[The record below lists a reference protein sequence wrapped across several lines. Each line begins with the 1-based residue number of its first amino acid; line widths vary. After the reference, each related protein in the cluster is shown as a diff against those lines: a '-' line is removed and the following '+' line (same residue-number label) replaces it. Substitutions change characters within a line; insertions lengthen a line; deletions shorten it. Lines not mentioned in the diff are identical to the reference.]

1 MENITA
7 VLTRAETQR
16 RVRVRQGYRER
27 VGGPQELLPAS
38 GEDEWL
44 TRELIQAV
52 QSALR
57 ISEPSHL
64 LGLRHLLRFLTE
76 EYLYRHTHTLRD
88 SLIAQQRAAILQVP
102 TVEETVPLWQVNAR
116 MAGERKRAARELLEQ
131 ATTQHIRELTPRYRE
146 FWSRLNAT
154 VEELGHPHL
163 MAFWEEVSGVR
174 MDDFLKPLEAILR
187 ETEDTYREAMDW
199 YLLRTLGRRL
209 SQAKRHDVLA
219 LFRFEAVEP
228 WFPASDLIATIQRW
242 LRDWGWDM
250 AEHSNLHLERHP
262 LLPEAAW
269 CAPIEIPQEIR
280 LLLAPIGGMQGA
292 ARALHQA
299 GQALLLASFPAD
311 APLELRCFPDPSLL
325 EGQAQVCEGLVRDPL
340 WVEIYRHVRQPAEA
354 LRLARVER
362 LFIVRRYIGKCLY
375 ERALYEDTLLDGKDE
390 AYVDALR
397 RACGFS
403 YSDAYF
409 LYDVEPGFASFWRL
423 RGWLLGA
430 YLHDRL
436 CRQYTEEWFRQP
448 EALGALLELWYQS
461 PSLTVEALVERVGGP
476 TLDVAPIVADLL
488 RGL

>member
-1 MENITA
+1 MESITA
-7 VLTRAETQR
+7 VLARAENQR

-38 GEDEWL
+38 DGDEWL

-57 ISEPSHL
+57 ISEPSQL
-64 LGLRHLLRFLTE
+64 PGLRHLLRFLTE
-76 EYLYRHTHTLRD
+76 EYFYRHTYTLRD

-102 TVEETVPLWQVNAR
+102 TVEETVPFWQVNAR

-146 FWSRLNAT
+146 LWSRFNAT
-154 VEELGHPHL
+154 VEELGYPHL
-163 MAFWEEVSGVR
+163 MACWEEVSGVR
-174 MDDFLKPLEAILR
+174 MDDLTKPMEAILR

-199 YLLRTLGRRL
+199 YLMRALGIRL
-209 SQAKRHDVLA
+209 AQAKRHDILA

-228 WFPASDLIATIQRW
+228 WFPGSDLIATVERW
-242 LRDWGWDM
+242 LRDWGWDI
-250 AEHSNLHLERHP
+250 AEHANLRLERHH

-269 CAPIEIPQEIR
+269 CAAVEIPQEIR
-280 LLLAPIGGMQGA
+280 LLLAPIGGMQGF
-292 ARALHQA
+292 ARTLHQA

-311 APLELRCFPDPSLL
+311 APLELRSFPDPSLL

-354 LRLARVER
+354 LRLAHVER

-375 ERALYEDTLLDGKDE
+375 ERALYEDTMLDGKDE
-390 AYVDALR
+390 AYVDAMR

-403 YSDAYF
+403 YPDAYF
-409 LYDVEPGFASFWRL
+409 LYDVEPGFASFWRV
-423 RGWLLGA
+423 RGWLLGG
-430 YLHDRL
+430 YVHHRL
-436 CRQYTEEWFRQP
+436 SQQYTAEWFRLP
-448 EALGALLELWYQS
+448 EALGALQELWYQS
-461 PSLTVEALVERVGGP
+461 PSLTVETLVERVGASP
-476 TLDVAPIVADLL
+476 LDVGPVVADLL
-488 RGL
+488 RVL